1 MCNFTY
7 LYLDFDRTFA
17 AMDIRSIIDRIYVLP
32 EPSWERLAAC
42 LARVDLPKG
51 HLLMETGRVERNIF
65 FLAQG
70 IARACFPTDGRNVT
84 FWIGAEGSTLLSMKG
99 FTEGLPGYE
108 TIELMEDSVLY
119 RLHRDDLHRLF
130 ATDIHIANWGR
141 RFAERE
147 LLQTEERLI
156 PFLFTTAS
164 ERYRK
169 LLSEHPDLLQRLPLE
184 CLASY
189 IGVTPV
195 SLSRI
200 RGELK

>member
-1 MCNFTY
+1 M
-7 LYLDFDRTFA
+7 L
-17 AMDIRSIIDRIYVLP
+17 
-32 EPSWERLAAC
+32 
-42 LARVDLPKG
+42 
-51 HLLMETGRVERNIF
+51 
-65 FLAQG
+65 
-70 IARACFPTDGRNVT
+70 T

-99 FTEGLPGYE
+99 FTEELAGYE

-164 ERYRK
+164 ERYKK